1 MKKLILVVPI
11 IILSLAV
18 CIKPPRDNEYDPNN
32 PNKAALSGTVYDI
45 NGNRLPKAVVSLMQD
60 TEVFYA
66 DTSAAEGAYAI
77 ADIDPGIYKLIARA
91 PYCKPY
97 ECDAESL
104 PADTVAAVDICFCEQ
119 YYDFESE
126 SLGTIQPYGFETV
139 FGNWL
144 ILSDSAEPGDHSLP
158 MVYHGNKPVSG
169 GISVSLLTN
178 SAADF
183 FFETKLKVL
192 DYGNLTWA
200 TGALFRYSDTL
211 NFYFVAITNTGI
223 ALERRLNGVDSTFMA
238 TPHSFLT
245 GQWYDLIVEMR
256 GSHIQVLLN
265 WDKIFETDDGSIPN
279 GPVGLWIS
287 NTYAAHATS
296 VHFDDVV
303 ISR

>member
-32 PNKAALSGTVYDI
+32 PNKATLSGTVYDI

-60 TEVFYA
+60 TEVFYT
-66 DTSAAEGAYAI
+66 DTSAAEGAYGI
-77 ADIDPGIYKLIARA
+77 ADIDPGIYRLIARA

-139 FGNWL
+139 CGNWL
-144 ILSDSAEPGDHSLP
+144 VLSDSAEPGDHSAP
-158 MVYHGNKPVSG
+158 MVYHGNKPVSS

-178 SAADF
+178 SAPDF

-211 NFYFVAITNTGI
+211 NFYSVAITYTGI
-223 ALERRLNGVDSTFMA
+223 ALEKRVSGGDIMLLADTIS
-238 TPHSFLT
+238 LQT

-256 GSHIQVLLN
+256 GTHIQVLLN
-265 WDKIFETDDGSIPN
+265 WDLIFDTNDSSLPN
-279 GPVGLWIS
+279 GLVGLWVS
-287 NTYAAHATS
+287 NMPPHATS

-303 ISR
+303 IGR